1 MKKATLCLL
10 VLFGLLSCQ
19 TDKEV
24 PVSIDPSSVKYM
36 HQLESSM
43 NDIIVYDIFSAP
55 VASRIY
61 AYSSLAAFE
70 AVRWIDPSYLSMTKQ
85 LNGFGKMPVPDPGK
99 EYDFRISAV

>member
-1 MKKATLCLL
+1 
-10 VLFGLLSCQ
+10 
-19 TDKEV
+19 
-24 PVSIDPSSVKYM
+24 M

-70 AVRWIDPSYLSMTKQ
+70 AVRWIDPSYLSIDKTI
-85 LNGFGKMPVPDPGK
+85 
-99 EYDFRISAV
+99 EWIW